1 MELLFLDVFNN
12 EVFEIL
18 FEILGFEYLW
28 ELVVS
33 DNRFIVVFF

>member
-1 MELLFLDVFNN
+1 MELIFLDVFNN
-12 EVFEIL
+12 EIFEIL

>member
-1 MELLFLDVFNN
+1 MELIFLDVFNN

-18 FEILGFEYLW
+18 FEILGFEYFW

>member
-1 MELLFLDVFNN
+1 MELIFLDVFNN